1 MNIRIPTHMIQQ
13 FPKTITSP
21 GSTKDMIIE
30 IIEKYGSNA
39 AEQRN
44 SIRIM
49 NTYEKMFEHIYKFLD
64 IETCFILGSKRG
76 ILFS

>member
-1 MNIRIPTHMIQQ
+1 MIQQ

-49 NTYEKMFEHIYKFLD
+49 NPYEKICLTVFISF
-64 IETCFILGSKRG
+64 ETCFILGTKRG

>member
-1 MNIRIPTHMIQQ
+1 MIQQ

-30 IIEKYGSNA
+30 IIEKYGSKA

-44 SIRIM
+44 SMRIM
-49 NTYEKMFEHIYKFLD
+49 STNEKKYSWKYL
-64 IETCFILGSKRG
+64 
-76 ILFS
+76 

>member
-1 MNIRIPTHMIQQ
+1 MIQQ

-44 SIRIM
+44 SIRTM
-49 NTYEKMFEHIYKFLD
+49 NPYEKNMFESIYKF
-64 IETCFILGSKRG
+64 RN
-76 ILFS
+76 LFHSRD